1 MHFFSTNQEQKK
13 NVCIALQAFSRAW
26 NRLHGLPPLAQVT
39 CLPALGTGYKF
50 PALNLA
56 TNAHFFLPVLI
67 GSLHCLLRYDWPGE
81 NIQKRKYLQGEL
93 VA

>member
-1 MHFFSTNQEQKK
+1 MSNIFHDTMHFFSTNQEQKK
-13 NVCIALQAFSRAW
+13 KRVHCITSLFPH
-26 NRLHGLPPLAQVT
+26 LEPVT
-39 CLPALGTGYKF
+39 WFAALGTGYKF

-67 GSLHCLLRYDWPGE
+67 GSLHCLLCYDWPGE